1 MIRVARRWA
10 ASAPLAAIPV
20 GWKLAGLAGLGA
32 GLAFVKSPVTLAIAF
47 VLAGCALLST
57 GVAPRVLW
65 RSLKGPAMIVAL
77 IGLFEGWSHGVASA
91 GTVMARLL
99 ILIGFAH
106 AVTASSSVSAMTAA
120 IEAALRP
127 LEWIGLLN
135 AERAGLTL
143 TLAIRFVPVIADEI
157 AAIREAQ
164 AMRGIDRSIIA
175 LAVPLV
181 VRIILRAQDLAD
193 AIDLRGPPPRQD
205 PSPRAALAIAKANAR
220 ANEAGV
226 LERSAIPCDASAPGC
241 NVSTKGNGCP

>member
-1 MIRVARRWA
+1 MIRFARRWV
-10 ASAPLAAIPV
+10 ASGPLAGIPV

-32 GLAFVKSPVTLAIAF
+32 GLAFVKSPLILAGAF
-47 VLAGCALLST
+47 VLASFALLST
-57 GVAPRVLW
+57 GAAPRALW
-65 RSLKGPAMIVAL
+65 RSLKGPATIVAL
-77 IGLFEGWSHGVASA
+77 IGVFECWSHGVASA
-91 GTVMARLL
+91 GVVTARLL

-127 LEWIGLLN
+127 LEWIGLLK

-143 TLAIRFVPVIADEI
+143 TLAIRFVPVIIDEI
-157 AAIREAQ
+157 ATIREAQ

-175 LAVPLV
+175 LTVPLI

-205 PSPRAALAIAKANAR
+205 PSPRAALAIIETNVR
-220 ANEAGV
+220 ANEPGV
-226 LERSAIPCDASAPGC
+226 LERSAVACDGSAPERKM
-241 NVSTKGNGCP
+241 STKGNGRL